1 MTMSLRQAAI
11 SLIFALTTAMFVFF
25 ILFDTYTWGKYAF
38 LGLSI
43 CIFMLG
49 CGIDKG
55 RIRLKFGPYVAL
67 NISFIGF
74 ALLSSIWAISASDAV
89 IMARTLMRIFACAY
103 VVCITYLN
111 TPELDETVLL
121 KAVMWAGYI
130 VSLYTLSFYGLDKM
144 IAAGSS
150 SSLRVDSEFA
160 NVNTIGM
167 ACALSCVIQINLK
180 CLRPKDHLFPSALLM
195 VPSVVVIAATQSR
208 KALIF
213 LIMGALGYAVVK
225 AQKSK
230 KSIFIK
236 LLKILFWVFILA
248 FILYWMLQFSAFEGV
263 RERMEGML
271 NAVSGKGNVDHSTIV
286 RNNLKSLGLTWFLKH
301 PICGIGIA
309 NPHILAKQYY
319 AFDAYLHDNFVE
331 LLCGGGI
338 IGFSLYYSMHIYIF
352 TQLWKYRK
360 TNPQRVAF
368 FAVWLGLMLA
378 MDYGMVSYYSKPN
391 NFYLMVHFLNVF
403 QLKQKT
409 ILEKGDI

>member
-130 VSLYTLSFYGLDKM
+130 VFLYTLSFYGLDKM

-150 SSLRVDSEFA
+150 SSLRVNSEFA

-180 CLRPKDHLFPSALLM
+180 CLRPKDRLFPSALLM
-195 VPSVVVIAATQSR
+195 VPSVVVIAAIL
-208 KALIF
+208 KA
-213 LIMGALGYAVVK
+213 
-225 AQKSK
+225 
-230 KSIFIK
+230 
-236 LLKILFWVFILA
+236 
-248 FILYWMLQFSAFEGV
+248 
-263 RERMEGML
+263 
-271 NAVSGKGNVDHSTIV
+271 
-286 RNNLKSLGLTWFLKH
+286 
-301 PICGIGIA
+301 
-309 NPHILAKQYY
+309 
-319 AFDAYLHDNFVE
+319 
-331 LLCGGGI
+331 
-338 IGFSLYYSMHIYIF
+338 
-352 TQLWKYRK
+352 
-360 TNPQRVAF
+360 
-368 FAVWLGLMLA
+368 
-378 MDYGMVSYYSKPN
+378 
-391 NFYLMVHFLNVF
+391 
-403 QLKQKT
+403 
-409 ILEKGDI
+409 EKR